1 MLLDK
6 IKALAAQHQADN
18 IATRRHLHAHPELS
32 YQEFETSKYVQAR
45 LTEIGIPFTVI
56 ATTGVLGIIEGK
68 NPTKRVIALRA
79 DMDALPIIEENT
91 IDYKS
96 TNEGVMHACG
106 HDVHTTIL
114 LGAAKVLWT
123 LRDEFEGTIKLLFQP
138 GEEKNPGGASY
149 MIRDG
154 ALENPKPQGIVG
166 LHVHPGLNEGK
177 LSFRKGRVMAS
188 ADELYVSIK
197 GPGGHAA
204 TPHQTVDTILVAAQL
219 IQSLQTIISRNRNP
233 QNPSKRVIAL
243 RADMDAL
250 PIIEENKIDYKSN
263 NDGVMHACGHDV
275 HTTILLGAAKILWSL
290 REEFEGTIK
299 LLFQPGEEKNPG
311 GATYMIR
318 DGALENPKPQGIV
331 GLHVHPGLNEGK
343 LSFRKGR
350 VMASADELY
359 ISIKGPGGHAATPH
373 QTVDTI
379 LVAAQ
384 LIQSLQTIIAR
395 NRNPQ
400 NPSVL
405 SICSIHGGNTTNVIP
420 SEVKLMGTFRAMD
433 EVWRFQ
439 AHDLMLQQAKGIAIA
454 TGAEIDFR
462 VDVGYPTVDN
472 EPILTEAAWRLADA
486 YMGKENV
493 EETEKRMGAE
503 DFGYYSQV
511 IPGCFFRLGVR
522 NESAGIVHNVHT
534 PHFNIDEAA
543 IEQGVGM
550 MAWLG
555 TQL

>member
-1 MLLDK
+1 MLLEK
-6 IKALAAQHQADN
+6 IKSLAAQSAAEN
-18 IATRRHLHAHPELS
+18 IQIRRHLHANPELS
-32 YQEFETSKYVQAR
+32 YQEFETCKYVQAQ
-45 LTEIGIPFTVI
+45 LKAIGIPFTVI

-79 DMDALPIIEENT
+79 DMDALPILEENN

-96 TNEGVMHACG
+96 T
-106 HDVHTTIL
+106 
-114 LGAAKVLWT
+114 K
-123 LRDEFEGTIKLLFQP
+123 
-138 GEEKNPGGASY
+138 
-149 MIRDG
+149 
-154 ALENPKPQGIVG
+154 
-166 LHVHPGLNEGK
+166 
-177 LSFRKGRVMAS
+177 
-188 ADELYVSIK
+188 
-197 GPGGHAA
+197 
-204 TPHQTVDTILVAAQL
+204 
-219 IQSLQTIISRNRNP
+219 
-233 QNPSKRVIAL
+233 
-243 RADMDAL
+243 
-250 PIIEENKIDYKSN
+250 
-263 NDGVMHACGHDV
+263 DGVMHACGHDV

-311 GATYMIR
+311 GASYMIR
-318 DGALENPKPQGIV
+318 DGALQNPAPQGIV
-331 GLHVHPGLNEGK
+331 GLHVHPGLAYGK

-359 ISIKGPGGHAATPH
+359 VSIKGPGGHAATPH

-384 LIQSLQTIIAR
+384 LITSLQSIISR

-405 SICSIHGGNTTNVIP
+405 SICSIQGGHTTNVIP

-433 EVWRFQ
+433 EQWRFE
-439 AHDLMLQQAKGIAIA
+439 AHKLMVQQAQGIAIA

-472 EPILTEAAWRLADA
+472 EPKITEAAWRLADQ
-486 YMGKENV
+486 YMGAENV

-522 NESAGIVHNVHT
+522 NEEQGIIHNVHT
-534 PHFNIDEAA
+534 PHFNVDERA
-543 IEQGVGM
+543 IAQGVGM

-555 TQL
+555 VSLEA